1 MNDENKYEPYQY
13 GMPEEPEGQET
24 SKNIEHGEENSV
36 EHSEENSVVETPYY
50 FYDEVKQAS
59 QPDEEAPKKKMKL
72 GVKIAIILGIA
83 IVFGAISAVVFQ
95 GTNFILERYFG
106 ENAKGALKDSVE
118 REDNSTGATLGK
130 TEIIANEG
138 TTVESQVADVAENV
152 MPSVVSITSMSVQE
166 VQTFPF
172 GGVTQYEVPSS
183 GSGIIIGQNE
193 KEILIVT
200 NNHVVEDSK
209 TLTVVWID
217 GNSNEAQIRGTDAD
231 RDLAIITVPLA
242 SLKSSTTEAIKVATI
257 GDSSALRVGEPTIA
271 IGNALGYG
279 QSVTCGIVSA
289 LKRTLEGVEGE
300 LIQTDAAINPGNS
313 GGALLN
319 ANGEVI
325 GINSAKVSSAAVEGM
340 GYAIPISDVTNVLE
354 ELMNQ
359 KTREKVS
366 ESERGTLGI
375 QGINLTSD
383 VAAFYNIP
391 AGIYVQSLVK
401 GGGAEKANLPIR
413 SVITELNGKK
423 VDTLD
428 ELIEEL
434 QYYKKG
440 ETVKVTC
447 YVQSLEGYV
456 EKTYKITLN

>member
-1 MNDENKYEPYQY
+1 MNDEHRYEPYQY
-13 GMPEEPEGQET
+13 GMPEEPKET
-24 SKNIEHGEENSV
+24 KEPELEEPALESM
-36 EHSEENSVVETPYY
+36 EERQRAQGETPYY
-50 FYDEVKQAS
+50 YYNEPKQENL
-59 QPDEEAPKKKMKL
+59 QEQKAPRKKR
-72 GVKIAIILGIA
+72 GVKIAIVVGIA
-83 IVFGAISAVVFQ
+83 VIFGLVSAVVFQ
-95 GTNFILERYFG
+95 GANLIMERYFG
-106 ENAKGALKDSVE
+106 GAETGIIKSEKDKN
-118 REDNSTGATLGK
+118 DGAYDGGTIGK
-130 TEIIANEG
+130 TEIIANKG
-138 TTVESQVADVAENV
+138 SSVESQVADVAENV
-152 MPSVVSITSMSVQE
+152 MPSVVSITSMSIQE

-193 KEILIVT
+193 KEVLIVT

-231 RDLAIITVPLA
+231 RDLAIITVPLS

-366 ESERGTLGI
+366 ESERGALGI
-375 QGINLTSD
+375 QGVNLTSE

-401 GGGAEKANLPIR
+401 GGGAEEANLPAQ

-423 VDTLD
+423 VDTMD

-447 YVQSLEGYV
+447 YVQSPEGYV
-456 EKTYKITLN
+456 EKTYKITLK